1 MSCSHRPRISR
12 DEIYG
17 EPKISKYNWDSEPKI
32 SKNIIEIEND
42 DDDIIEVKEDK
53 KNFQVYRDYS
63 IEYQNKQTK
72 KCILKKKSC
81 QQVDFSCLIGPRGPQ
96 GLRGKAGPI
105 GPTGPPGGGGGG
117 GSNEFFYA
125 TGTVIAST
133 TSSTFFSITNM
144 TITVTVAGFYNI
156 TFNAYA
162 EITVPQ
168 GLGEY
173 GIFINNV
180 LISESLRKFGG
191 IYFDVNNFNT
201 LNSVAC
207 ANLNVGDIITIQY
220 NYTPPAIIVSTSGS
234 FVVLERT
241 LTANKGTT

>member
-1 MSCSHRPRISR
+1 MSHQPRISKHN
-12 DEIYG
+12 ISF
-17 EPKISKYNWDSEPKI
+17 EPQI
-32 SKNIIEIEND
+32 SKNIIEIENS
-42 DDDIIEVKEDK
+42 DDDIIEVREREIK
-53 KNFQVYRDYS
+53 KSNKDDQIEVYRVYSQVY
-63 IEYQNKQTK
+63 QNSPTK
-72 KCILKKKSC
+72 KCVLRKRQNQLI
-81 QQVDFSCLIGPRGPQ
+81 DFSCLSGPPGPRG
-96 GLRGKAGPI
+96 KAGAMGPI
-105 GPTGPPGGGGGG
+105 GPTGPAGSGGGGGT
-117 GSNEFFYA
+117 NEFFYA

-133 TSSTFFSITNM
+133 TSSLFFQITNM
-144 TITVTVAGFYNI
+144 SLTVTVAGYYNI

-173 GIFINNV
+173 GIFINDV
-180 LISESLRKFGG
+180 LIVESLRKFGG

-207 ANLNVGDIITIQY
+207 VNLNIGDVITVQY
-220 NYTPPAIIVSTSGS
+220 NYTPPTVIVSTSGS